1 MEPAIP
7 EEELEEKVEQYK
19 REQDWEEKLQ
29 TADSIGQI
37 VRQLAQE
44 LVRHSERRIGT
55 DELSTLFRLCQV
67 PRRAT
72 LQKKKSRVE
81 ALDLPDDTIEEITEQ
96 ILDAG
101 IVGGGQAQIPI
112 PEESEEDAY
121 EFLKTMVYE
130 NNQAELDAAINEF
143 ASLELKRVK
152 TGVLSPI
159 LYFLHPS
166 KYPVIN
172 TASWEGMEALFDHE
186 VSSELTD
193 YTDEAKRFRNIR
205 DQYGL
210 GGETNDLR
218 DLDWF
223 FYTASVDDNTD
234 QDTGEGRYDQ
244 PKIWI
249 EKTKVGNREYKQE
262 GKYRLGNAIM
272 SPSRDSAGG
281 RRYEELREASIGDIV
296 IHLIQDNNELVGVS
310 VIDSELHEDF
320 RGPPADRWTD
330 EQIEQG
336 GYLRFLSQYEEIEPP
351 LRVYDDILENP
362 EHQEKLRQIR
372 EDNEKI
378 FYDSR
383 LSLNQ
388 GHYFTRCPDALVRVL
403 TQESLHLRELLE
415 DRGYPIESQLPS
427 PVDEYDTVSEA
438 TDDIRDRL
446 KQQNDRNWLGSQ
458 VTETVLNDWSDVLT
472 NFGPGSTVTP
482 REEVRLSQIRTL
494 YTENESMLR
503 EESERLGTGSLQ
515 HLTPPQTL
523 FVVLLRLLQEEFGI
537 RSNVN
542 QVKGKL
548 IVNQEYDVEQT
559 GENDSTDPE
568 SSTPT
573 HPLLEQL
580 DRLPNSAP
588 VWKFTAPPD
597 YWYTAVQYGTVSFE
611 HDEIDAWEQISE
623 GDLVFLH
630 TEATPSDD
638 QIPNQPSGIFA
649 VGILGQKSKKDETA
663 RWWLDETDDN
673 PFHHLITFDRLYVT
687 SNLDKLRLS
696 QSIGDFGPEE
706 RADQIG
712 ALTAGL
718 LEFGRVE
725 EICQETNGIGFPAQ
739 GAHKR
744 LRDENNDPDHDR
756 PRALLEE
763 LTERFQ
769 ETTTV
774 NAFVNFDG
782 EIATE
787 PLDDLY
793 FPELGAESII
803 QQVEAAL
810 RTDKHVILTGPPGT
824 GKTEIARRI
833 CEYLSD
839 EYPYLYSDYQMTTA
853 TADWSTFDTVGGYMP
868 EEADSGD
875 GTLGFNPGVVLNRL
889 KEPGTDLQRNEPLVI
904 DELNRADIDK
914 AFGQLFTLLSGQ
926 SVQLPFTQDGTE
938 VELINTDKIDRH
950 PDPHQYLVPESWR
963 IFATMNTYDK
973 TSLYEMSYAFMRRFT
988 FIRIEAPTLPEDDNQ
1003 LLRWM
1008 TTYADGW
1015 EIDATE
1021 EERLEVGRVW
1031 RAMNRAVEE
1040 RSIGP
1045 AIVEDMLGYVGQ
1057 HRTLKLEERLTRAVV
1072 SYIFPQLEGVPK
1084 RKQIVREIAEVDPV
1098 QEDTIADA
1106 ATEMLQVN
1114 IRGDE

>member
-7 EEELEEKVEQYK
+7 EEELKKKVEQYK
-19 REQDWEEKLQ
+19 REQDWKKKLQ
-29 TADSIGQI
+29 TADSIGQV

-81 ALDLPDDTIEEITEQ
+81 ALDLPADVIEEITEQ
-96 ILDAG
+96 IPDAG

-112 PEESEEDAY
+112 PERYEEDTY

-130 NNQAELDAAINEF
+130 NNQAVLNAAINKF
-143 ASLELKRVK
+143 ASLELKRVQA
-152 TGVLSPI
+152 GVLSPI

-172 TASWEGMEALFDHE
+172 AGSREGMETLFDHK

-193 YTDEAKRFRNIR
+193 YTNEAKRFRNIR
-205 DQYGL
+205 DRYGL
-210 GGETNDLR
+210 EEETNDLR
-218 DLDWF
+218 NLDWF
-223 FYTASVDDNTD
+223 FYTASVDENTD
-234 QDTGEGRYDQ
+234 QDTGEGTDDQ

-249 EKTKVGNREYKQE
+249 EKTKVRNREYKQE

-272 SPSRDSAGG
+272 SPSQDSAGG
-281 RRYEELREASIGDIV
+281 HRYEALREASIGDIV
-296 IHLIQDNNELVGVS
+296 IHLVQDNNEFVGVS

-351 LRVYDDILENP
+351 PRVYDDILENSD
-362 EHQEKLRQIR
+362 HQEKLHQIR
-372 EDNEKI
+372 ENNEKI

-388 GHYFTRCPDALVRVL
+388 GHYFTRCPDALARVL
-403 TQESLHLRELLE
+403 TQESHHLRELLE
-415 DRGYPIESQLPS
+415 DRGYAIESPLPS
-427 PVDEYDTVSEA
+427 SVDEYDTVSEA
-438 TDDIRDRL
+438 TEDIRDRL
-446 KQQNDRNWLGSQ
+446 KQQNDPNWLDSQ
-458 VTETVLNDWSDVLT
+458 VTETVINDWSDVLT
-472 NFGPGSTVTP
+472 NFGSGSTVTP
-482 REEVRLSQIRTL
+482 AEEVRLSQIRTL
-494 YTENESMLR
+494 YTENESKLR

-515 HLTPPQTL
+515 HLTPPQAL

-537 RSNVN
+537 RSNVS
-542 QVKGKL
+542 QVKWKIIL
-548 IVNQEYDVEQT
+548 NQEYDVEQT
-559 GENDSTDPE
+559 GEDDSDPE
-568 SSTPT
+568 PST
-573 HPLLEQL
+573 HPLLEKL
-580 DRLPNSAP
+580 DRLPNSVP

-597 YWYTAVQYGTVSFE
+597 YWYTVVQYGTVSFE
-611 HDEIDAWEQISE
+611 HDEIDAWGQISE

-638 QIPNQPSGIFA
+638 RIPSQTSGLFA
-649 VGILGQKSKKDETA
+649 VGILGQKSKKGETA

-696 QSIGDFGPEE
+696 QSIGDLGIKE
-706 RADQIG
+706 RADQIR

-718 LEFGRVE
+718 LEYERVE
-725 EICQETNGIGFPAQ
+725 EICQEATGIGFPAQ
-739 GAHKR
+739 GAHKTF
-744 LRDENNDPDHDR
+744 RDKNNDPDHDR

-763 LTERFQ
+763 LTSRLQ
-769 ETTTV
+769 ETTII
-774 NAFVNFDG
+774 NAFRNFDG
-782 EIATE
+782 EISTE
-787 PLDDLY
+787 PLEDLY
-793 FPELGAESII
+793 FPEIGAESII
-803 QQVEAAL
+803 EQVEAAL

-839 EYPYLYSDYQMTTA
+839 EYPYLYSDYQITTA

-938 VELINTDKIDRH
+938 VELINTDKIDHH

-988 FIRIEAPTLPEDDNQ
+988 FIRIEAPKLPEDNDQ
-1003 LLRWM
+1003 LLSWM

-1040 RSIGP
+1040 RAIGP
-1045 AIVEDMLGYVGQ
+1045 AIVEDMLSYVGQ
-1057 HRTLKLEERLTRAVV
+1057 HQTLELKERLTRAVV

-1084 RKQIVREIAEVDPV
+1084 RKQIVREIANVDPV
-1098 QEDTIADA
+1098 QEDTTADA

-1114 IRGDE
+1114 IRGND

>member
-1 MEPAIP
+1 MDPAIP
-7 EEELEEKVEQYK
+7 KEDIEEKVKQYK
-19 REQDWEEKLQ
+19 QKQNQKKLE
-29 TADSIGQI
+29 TADCIGQVI
-37 VRQLAQE
+37 TQLAQE
-44 LVRHSERRIGT
+44 LVEHGEHRIGT
-55 DELSTLFRLCQV
+55 DELSTLLRLCQI
-67 PRRAT
+67 PSRAT
-72 LQKKKSRVE
+72 LEKKKSRVKG
-81 ALDLPDDTIEEITEQ
+81 LDLPDAVIGDITEQ
-96 ILDAG
+96 IPDAG

-112 PEESEEDAY
+112 PEENEEDAY
-121 EFLKTMVYE
+121 EFL
-130 NNQAELDAAINEF
+130 QAIVHEDDQTELDAAINKF

-159 LYFLHPS
+159 LYSLHPS
-166 KYPVIN
+166 KYPIIN
-172 TASWEGMEALFDHE
+172 KASREGMEALFDHK
-186 VSSELTD
+186 VSTELTD
-193 YTDEAKRFRNIR
+193 YTDEAERFRNIR
-205 DQYGL
+205 DRYGF
-210 GGETNDLR
+210 GGGSDNLR

-223 FYTASVDDNTD
+223 FYTSSVDDDPNPDTSGATD
-234 QDTGEGRYDQ
+234 NQSN
-244 PKIWI
+244 IWI
-249 EKTKVGNREYKQE
+249 EKTKIGNREYKQE
-262 GKYRLGNAIM
+262 GEYKLGNAIM

-281 RRYEELREASIGDIV
+281 RRYEALRKADIGDIV
-296 IHLIQDNNELVGVS
+296 IHLIQDNNQLVGVS
-310 VIDSELHEDF
+310 VIDSELREDF

-330 EQIEQG
+330 EQKEQG
-336 GYLRFLSQYEEIEPP
+336 GYLRFLSQYEELEPP

-362 EHQEKLRQIR
+362 AHQENLREIR
-372 EDNEKI
+372 ENSEKI
-378 FYDSR
+378 FYDKR
-383 LSLNQ
+383 LSLTQ

-403 TQESLHLRELLE
+403 TDESPHLRELLE
-415 DRGYPIESQLPS
+415 DRGYSIDSQLPPS
-427 PVDEYDTVSEA
+427 VDEYDTISEA
-438 TDDIRDRL
+438 TDDICGRL
-446 KQQNDRNWLGSQ
+446 QQQNVSNWIGSQ
-458 VTETVLNDWSDVLT
+458 VSETVLKDWSDVLT
-472 NFGPGSTVTP
+472 NFSPSSTVTP
-482 REEVRLSQIRTL
+482 AEEVRLGQIRAL
-494 YTENESMLR
+494 YKHNESQLS
-503 EESERLGTGSLQ
+503 EEAERLGTGSLQ
-515 HLTPPQTL
+515 HLTPPQVL
-523 FVVLLRLLQEEFGI
+523 FVVLLRLLQEESGI
-537 RSNVN
+537 RLNIN
-542 QVKGKL
+542 QVKVKL
-548 IVNQEYDVEQT
+548 IINQGYDVEAT
-559 GENDSTDPE
+559 GENNSTDQEP
-568 SSTPT
+568 STPT
-573 HPLLEQL
+573 HPLLEKLDQL
-580 DRLPNSAP
+580 PESAP
-588 VWKFTAPPD
+588 VWTFTAPPD

-611 HDEIDAWEQISE
+611 QDEIDAREQISE

-638 QIPNQPSGIFA
+638 RIPNQPSGIFA
-649 VGILGQKSKKDETA
+649 VGILGQKSKKDEMA

-673 PFHHLITFDRLYVT
+673 PFRHLIAFDQLYVT

-696 QSIGDFGPEE
+696 ESIEELGPED

-725 EICQETNGIGFPAQ
+725 EICQEANGIGFPAQ
-739 GAHKR
+739 GAHKT
-744 LRDENNDPDHDR
+744 LRDANNDPDHDR

-763 LTERFQ
+763 LTERLQ

-782 EIATE
+782 ELSTE

-793 FPELGAESII
+793 FPGLGAESII

-810 RTDKHVILTGPPGT
+810 RTDKHIILTGPPGT

-833 CEYLSD
+833 CEFLTD
-839 EYPYLYSDYQMTTA
+839 EYPYLYSDYQLTTA

-889 KEPGTDLQRNEPLVI
+889 KEPGTNLQRNEPLVI

-988 FIRIEAPTLPEDDNQ
+988 FIRIEAPTLPEDDDQ
-1003 LLRWM
+1003 LLDWM

-1015 EIDATE
+1015 EIDVTE
-1021 EERLEVGRVW
+1021 QERLEVGQVW

-1045 AIVEDMLGYVGQ
+1045 AIVEDMLSYIGQ
-1057 HRTLKLEERLTRAVV
+1057 NQRLALEERLTRAVV

-1084 RKQIVREIAEVDPV
+1084 RKQIVREIADVDLV
-1098 QEDTIADA
+1098 REETIGDA

-1114 IRGDE
+1114 IRGDD